1 MPLNKNV
8 LNIDI
13 KKNNHFVSI
22 NNNPINNN
30 KNKYKKIIKTYETL
44 NPNSG
49 AAVPELCSFQTIP
62 SASSVVFAVL
72 SSSIITVLAV
82 DRVNFLT
89 TNDDENSNN
98 ATITDRDEE
107 GGE

>member
-1 MPLNKNV
+1 M
-8 LNIDI
+8 
-13 KKNNHFVSI
+13 SI
-22 NNNPINNN
+22 NNPINNN
-30 KNKYKKIIKTYETL
+30 KKIIKSYGTL

-49 AAVPELCSFQTIP
+49 PAAVPELCSFQTIP
-62 SASSVVFAVL
+62 SASASSVVFAVL

>member
-1 MPLNKNV
+1 M
-8 LNIDI
+8 
-13 KKNNHFVSI
+13 SI

-49 AAVPELCSFQTIP
+49 AAAVPELCSFQTIP